1 MPPLS
6 IWAWGG
12 WLRGQAGAEAEGAGD
27 AQPEEPHAYEYD
39 TELESDGGE
48 EFQTVYDHEWHQGNP
63 AHEDGVSSG
72 AESSDEEQ
80 SAEREKAARKLEAKA
95 AREARKEAMSDC
107 YILTWDLEDSNNAS
121 SNGAVIDVS
130 FGLLDSHGHVVADED
145 GEPWRYHTFVKVR
158 VQLHVAPCSACYLS
172 LGYCV
177 AAHTETAC
185 SHTKVPRGVLTAS
198 SLVSTI
204 CTNIILLWR
213 CSDRTS
219 APAPTWCT
227 IGGHSLPCCDSSVSD
242 VFQRCRSCR

>member
-1 MPPLS
+1 M
-6 IWAWGG
+6 WGWGG

-27 AQPEEPHAYEYD
+27 AQPEEPHDYEYD

-48 EFQTVYDHEWHQGNP
+48 EFQTVYDHEWRQGNP

-95 AREARKEAMSDC
+95 AREARKEALSDC

-121 SNGAVIDVS
+121 SNGAVMDVS
-130 FGLLDSHGHVVADED
+130 FGLLDSHGHAVADED

-177 AAHTETAC
+177 AAHIDTA
-185 SHTKVPRGVLTAS
+185 
-198 SLVSTI
+198 
-204 CTNIILLWR
+204 
-213 CSDRTS
+213 
-219 APAPTWCT
+219 
-227 IGGHSLPCCDSSVSD
+227 
-242 VFQRCRSCR
+242 